1 MTGRELNIRAKKS
14 IILVIKCIHSMNNTI
29 AGDHIKQGNVKIWW
43 ELDNSG
49 WLKRFTWYRL
59 QEHYGLALGPHH
71 LPISCLTETTNFPQ
85 APCFEWMMF
94 NNIFWY
100 RKLHVR
106 LDVYRWF
113 TLLKYG
119 KNIVEDKRLMYV
131 LWCTVDH
138 YHFRSLNYTFKC
150 YWLILFTIHLSDVRL
165 KRLGFPYPGPKSS
178 PPAPRPQC
186 RLSQGRPSWRC
197 SSSKQFSTWG
207 DQVIQHSVVETV
219 ATGLLHRLSPRLSF
233 SSVNMMMKLK

>member
-1 MTGRELNIRAKKS
+1 MTGRELNITAKKS
-14 IILVIKCIHSMNNTI
+14 IILIIKSIHRMNNTI

-59 QEHYGLALGPHH
+59 QEHYGLAVGPHH

-119 KNIVEDKRLMYV
+119 KNIVEGKRLMYV

-165 KRLGFPYPGPKSS
+165 R
-178 PPAPRPQC
+178 
-186 RLSQGRPSWRC
+186 RPSWRC
-197 SSSKQFSTWG
+197 SSSKQFSTRG